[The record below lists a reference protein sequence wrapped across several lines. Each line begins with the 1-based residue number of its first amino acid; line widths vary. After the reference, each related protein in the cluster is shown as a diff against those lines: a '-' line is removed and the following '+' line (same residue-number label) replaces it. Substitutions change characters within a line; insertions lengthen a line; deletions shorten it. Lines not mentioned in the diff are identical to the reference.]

1 MSFQYSNINTKAL
14 TPELIQLLEQ
24 IDSFGYTVLQPRYHN
39 IGELHNTLSVEVR
52 GRLNDRNYIERISI
66 SDIKAQ
72 IKELE
77 KENERIYKHNENIRN
92 MSRSNRD
99 ANWETKLITYD
110 YSPEISMY
118 EDILKKN
125 SNQPDDYVVEIEWT
139 HHVSGFYTRQMKNA
153 KVVMELDYYYPDEK
167 LFVTTYIHEMMHAYY
182 DSFRLSASP
191 NVVEYVEEP
200 LAEYGMLHFL
210 REFVKANPQ
219 QKYLLE
225 YAIEKVK
232 NKQFGL
238 YHYAFGECLYQ
249 NYSDIEWE
257 KLMLDAKNKVNVNST
272 EYKSLQPILQTRP
285 NKNNQDKAA
294 QLLYD
299 ILTNANGMASKS
311 IVTKAKNVYGTI
323 EEQIMTED
331 ILPIL
336 ESQIEPILEQKKRG
350 MIFEVEYEPGKQFG
364 VTLVNRIRITHPV
377 AATNP
382 KKVYPN
388 PKAELVVEFPDDT
401 VFDDDKTVDT
411 FVKTIEKIGFDKVAK
426 VGIMCNRRGRKFNLV
441 DTSPDLE
448 PQFQKNIG
456 KYYVYTNSSTGDKVW
471 NLIKIISYYNLD
483 VKIIGR

>member
-24 IDSFGYTVLQPRYHN
+24 IDAFGYTVLQPRYHN

-125 SNQPDDYVVEIEWT
+125 SNQPDDYVVEVEWT

-182 DSFRLSASP
+182 DSFRLSASL

-210 REFVKANPQ
+210 SEFVKANPQ

-225 YAIEKVK
+225 YAVEKVK

-238 YHYAFGECLYQ
+238 YHYAFGECLFQ
-249 NYSDIEWE
+249 NYSNIEWE
-257 KLMLDAKNKVNVNST
+257 KLMLDAKNNVDVNST
-272 EYKSLQPILQTRP
+272 EYKSLQPILQTRL

-311 IVTKAKNVYGTI
+311 I
-323 EEQIMTED
+323 
-331 ILPIL
+331 
-336 ESQIEPILEQKKRG
+336 
-350 MIFEVEYEPGKQFG
+350 
-364 VTLVNRIRITHPV
+364 

-382 KKVYPN
+382 KKVGPN
-388 PKAELVVEFPDDT
+388 PKAELVVKFPDGT

-411 FVKTIEKIGFDKVAK
+411 FIKAIEKIGFDKVAK
-426 VGIMCNRRGRKFNLV
+426 VGIMCTRKGRTFNLV

-448 PQFQKNIG
+448 PQYQKNIG
-456 KYYVYTNSSTGDKVW
+456 KYYVYTKSSTGEKVW